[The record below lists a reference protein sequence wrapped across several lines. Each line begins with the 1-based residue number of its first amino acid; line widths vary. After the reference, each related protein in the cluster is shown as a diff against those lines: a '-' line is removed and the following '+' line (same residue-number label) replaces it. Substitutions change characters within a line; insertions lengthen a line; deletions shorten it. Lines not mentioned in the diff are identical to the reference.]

1 MHLVRLQCA
10 SWPDIVS
17 QLHALGAPFN
27 IAVTRSG
34 FVPSSYDPSLG
45 RCGSLGVR
53 PEEYKPDRHDLRQYL
68 HLLDRFLRS
77 PRGRLALQAGGIVA
91 RLARLVVE
99 DARLELIAEDVDV
112 ETAEG
117 YFSRGETKVF
127 HHCLTGEEEDLILGV
142 YSIKMSDG
150 HQEKCVSWWPQAGAF
165 FNSDLNVGWWSPDCE
180 SWFQSVLR
188 EFANDKAVVLN
199 NARWAKRIRGYNAA
213 LRATKNLDT
222 VCADFLNTAILT
234 HTT

>member
-1 MHLVRLQCA
+1 
-10 SWPDIVS
+10 
-17 QLHALGAPFN
+17 
-27 IAVTRSG
+27 
-34 FVPSSYDPSLG
+34 
-45 RCGSLGVR
+45 LGVR

-142 YSIKMSDG
+142 YSIKMSEFFYSLTSVFELANNPLDQLNHVDASG
-150 HQEKCVSWWPQAGAF
+150 HQEKRVSWWPQAGAF

-234 HTT
+234 HPT